1 MVSEFIEEAQIPM
14 GMYDPVASCKY
25 SVPSYWDIEKVYQRL
40 ILMVNDAEEK
50 YAEMLIKVLTSWI
63 VEKIDNYNSSMYYE
77 NPGYIY
83 ACYEEGKVL

>member
-50 YAEMLIKVLTSWI
+50 YAEMLIKVLTS
-63 VEKIDNYNSSMYYE
+63 
-77 NPGYIY
+77 
-83 ACYEEGKVL
+83 